1 MIKPFD
7 KYTDNQSCMCG
18 LIFSVK
24 KIASLILT
32 HIWLLMRFRQNFV
45 SLQSILGG
53 RYAMRL
59 ISPLG
64 APLEPLTGGFI
75 DM

>member
-1 MIKPFD
+1 MR
-7 KYTDNQSCMCG
+7 G
-18 LIFSVK
+18 LIFIVK

-53 RYAMRL
+53 APFYEAYITDRC
-59 ISPLG
+59 SSG
-64 APLEPLTGGFI
+64 ASYRRFH
-75 DM
+75 